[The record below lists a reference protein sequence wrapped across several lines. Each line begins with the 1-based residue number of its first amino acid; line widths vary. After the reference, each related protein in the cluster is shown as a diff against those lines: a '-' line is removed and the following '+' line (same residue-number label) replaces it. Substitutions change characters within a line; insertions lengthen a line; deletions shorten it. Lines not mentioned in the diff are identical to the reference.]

1 MSADKEA
8 TSASRKTLIL
18 AGLVLFIAAG
28 GGFVLWSWLIA
39 PPPAAS
45 NVSIS
50 RVTAAS
56 SHEAAESPEYR
67 SLLREANEQG
77 AQQAR
82 ARDESFIASIP
93 MGEDVPV
100 DVITPETIPEPAPAE
115 SRTTRRQTTRQE
127 SQDTALNDN
136 QKAALQQLVGQIR
149 QRHNGPGMVQAVAL
163 TTQAGTTGTT
173 VMRTSVQTGPRPD
186 ASRVD
191 VPDVEIVPPYTRL
204 AGVIATAVDSDI
216 QDAPV
221 LVYIPSGRYAGAVL
235 QADRAPLAG
244 DGVNITLTRMAWKG
258 VTYQVSA
265 RALQDETLLPAVAS
279 NVNNR
284 YFSRII
290 LPGIAGM
297 ATEVGTL
304 YASSGTRILSNGT
317 TTMEGR
323 TGTPDTAAVLGVMAG
338 GMGKEAGNVIRQ
350 DASRLPVRQVT
361 VRHGEVV
368 AVQFLGGVYSSDDIR
383 QTATKRTPAS
393 PSASRLAEETQPLQQ
408 QAQDRVNRRL
418 RQEDL

>member
-1 MSADKEA
+1 MSADKDA

-18 AGLVLFIAAG
+18 AGLVIFIAAG
-28 GGFVLWSWLIA
+28 GGFVLWSWLLA
-39 PPPAAS
+39 PPPATS

-82 ARDESFIASIP
+82 ARDASFIASIP
-93 MGEDVPV
+93 MGEDIPV
-100 DVITPETIPEPAPAE
+100 DVITPEPLPEPAPAE
-115 SRTTRRQTTRQE
+115 SRTTRRQTARQE
-127 SQDTALNDN
+127 NLDTALNDN

-149 QRHNGPGMVQAVAL
+149 QRNSGAGMVQAVAL
-163 TTQAGTTGTT
+163 PSRDTGAS
-173 VMRTSVQTGPRPD
+173 VMRTSLQATPPAGMLR
-186 ASRVD
+186 D
-191 VPDVEIVPPYTRL
+191 VPDVEIVPPYTRI
-204 AGVIATAVDSDI
+204 AGVVATAVDSDI

-258 VTYQVSA
+258 VTYHVSA
-265 RALQDETLLPAVAS
+265 RALQDETLLPSVAT

-284 YFSRII
+284 YFSRIF

-297 ATEVGTL
+297 ATEVGSL
-304 YASSGTRILSNGT
+304 YANSGTRILSNGT

-383 QTATKRTPAS
+383 QTAAQRTPAS
-393 PSASRLAEETQPLQQ
+393 PSSPRLAEETQSLQQ

>member
-1 MSADKEA
+1 MSADKDA

-18 AGLVLFIAAG
+18 AGLVIFIAAG
-28 GGFVLWSWLIA
+28 GGFVLWSWLLA
-39 PPPAAS
+39 PPSATS

-82 ARDESFIASIP
+82 ARDASFIASIP
-93 MGEDVPV
+93 MGEDIPV
-100 DVITPETIPEPAPAE
+100 DVITPEPLPESAPAE
-115 SRTTRRQTTRQE
+115 SRTTRRQTARQE
-127 SQDTALNDN
+127 NLDTALNDN

-149 QRHNGPGMVQAVAL
+149 QRNSGAGMVQAVAL
-163 TTQAGTTGTT
+163 PSRDTGAS
-173 VMRTSVQTGPRPD
+173 VMRTSLQATPPAGMLR
-186 ASRVD
+186 D
-191 VPDVEIVPPYTRL
+191 VPDVEIVPPYTRI
-204 AGVIATAVDSDI
+204 AGVVATAVDSDI

-265 RALQDETLLPAVAS
+265 RALQDETLLPSVAT

-297 ATEVGTL
+297 ATEVGSL
-304 YASSGTRILSNGT
+304 YANSGTRILSNGT

-323 TGTPDTAAVLGVMAG
+323 TGTPDTAVVLGVMAG

-383 QTATKRTPAS
+383 QTAAQRTPAS
-393 PSASRLAEETQPLQQ
+393 PSSPRLAEETQSLQQ

>member
-1 MSADKEA
+1 MSADKDA

-18 AGLVLFIAAG
+18 AGLVIFIAAG
-28 GGFVLWSWLIA
+28 GGFVLWSWLLA
-39 PPPAAS
+39 PPPATS

-82 ARDESFIASIP
+82 ARDASFIASIP
-93 MGEDVPV
+93 MGEDIPV
-100 DVITPETIPEPAPAE
+100 DVITPEPLPEPAPAE
-115 SRTTRRQTTRQE
+115 GRTTRRQTARQE
-127 SQDTALNDN
+127 NQDTALNDN

-149 QRHNGPGMVQAVAL
+149 QRNSGAGMVQAVAL
-163 TTQAGTTGTT
+163 PSRDTGAS
-173 VMRTSVQTGPRPD
+173 VMRTSLQATPPAGTLR
-186 ASRVD
+186 D
-191 VPDVEIVPPYTRL
+191 VPDVEIVPPYTRI

-265 RALQDETLLPAVAS
+265 RVLQDETLLPSVAS

-297 ATEVGTL
+297 ATEVGSL
-304 YASSGTRILSNGT
+304 YANSGTRILSNAT

-383 QTATKRTPAS
+383 QTAAKQTPAS
-393 PSASRLAEETQPLQQ
+393 PSSPRLAEEAQSLQQ

>member
-1 MSADKEA
+1 MSADKDA

-28 GGFVLWSWLIA
+28 GGFVLWSWLLA

-67 SLLREANEQG
+67 SLLREANERG

-93 MGEDVPV
+93 MGQDVPV
-100 DVITPETIPEPAPAE
+100 DVITPEPLPEPAPAE
-115 SRTTRRQTTRQE
+115 SRTTRRQTARQE
-127 SQDTALNDN
+127 NQDTALSDN

-149 QRHNGPGMVQAVAL
+149 QRNNGTGMVQAVAL
-163 TTQAGTTGTT
+163 QSRDPGASGMRASLQATPPAGA
-173 VMRTSVQTGPRPD
+173 RR
-186 ASRVD
+186 D
-191 VPDVEIVPPYTRL
+191 VPDVEIVPPYTRI
-204 AGVIATAVDSDI
+204 AGVVATAVDSDI

-265 RALQDETLLPAVAS
+265 RALQDETLLPSVAS

-297 ATEVGTL
+297 ATEVGSL
-304 YASSGTRILSNGT
+304 YANSGTRILSNGT

-361 VRHGEVV
+361 VTHGEVV

-383 QTATKRTPAS
+383 QTAAQRPPAS
-393 PSASRLAEETQPLQQ
+393 LSASRLAEETQPLQQ